1 MENIK
6 TKDYQKENKIITL
19 VLWLLVCGVS
29 IAAMLY
35 VASHKTIVIAD
46 VQSGGQSLN
55 AEEVVD
61 ATDAIKVSY
70 PLMLKKDAL
79 TDGSFSIP
87 LEAEIKAEK
96 VVVENRYWDKE
107 IWIYIQGA
115 EEGFFAENIIHGDTG
130 HIIKGDCEVQRNRLI
145 LKMQMDSIF
154 EYRTIMDGNE
164 MVLTFEEPKAV
175 YEHVIVIDPAYGGD
189 ETGTIMRGYAEK
201 ILTMQIADM
210 LPGKVDSEGVKL
222 YFTRREDE
230 TVSREERVV
239 LAEELDADLYIRIS
253 AKGDEDAGKYGISAC
268 YNENYFIPEFGN
280 VQLADVLTRCVTVA
294 SSNLAEGVITAEE
307 ESILQDLSMPAAQ
320 INVGYLTHP
329 VEGELLGTAE
339 YREKLAQGIADAIM
353 EVCADEK

>member
-19 VLWLLVCGVS
+19 ILWVLICGVS
-29 IAAMLY
+29 ISAMLY
-35 VASHKTIVIAD
+35 VAAHKTIVIAD

-55 AEEVVD
+55 AEAGAD
-61 ATDAIKVSY
+61 ATDAIETSY
-70 PLMLKKDAL
+70 PLTMKEEAL

-87 LEAEIKAEK
+87 LDGKTTAEK

-115 EEGFFAENIIHGDTG
+115 DEKFFAENPIHGDIG
-130 HIIKGDCEVQRNRLI
+130 HIVKGDCEVQRNRLI
-145 LKMQMDSIF
+145 LKMQMDCIF

-164 MVLTFEEPKAV
+164 MVLTFEEPKDV
-175 YEHVIVIDPAYGGD
+175 YEYVIVIDPACGGD
-189 ETGTIMRGYAEK
+189 ETGAVMRGYAEK
-201 ILTMQIADM
+201 TLTLQIADM
-210 LPGKVDSEGVKL
+210 LSEKLKAEGVKL
-222 YFTRREDE
+222 YFTRREDVE
-230 TVSREERVV
+230 VGRRERIA
-239 LAEELDADLYIRIS
+239 LTEELDADMYIGIAANQS
-253 AKGDEDAGKYGISAC
+253 EDTEKYGISAY
-268 YNENYFIPEFGN
+268 YNDSYFIPEFGN

-294 SSNLAEGVITAEE
+294 SSNRAEGIIVAEKD
-307 ESILQDLSMPAAQ
+307 SILQEISLPAAQ